1 MQVRGL
7 ALLSLVLGAE
17 GTLIV
22 RHQADDDA
30 LVRRQDATATD
41 AVDVS
46 SAIDSVIE
54 SATEI
59 ISDSVDPVTSST
71 DVEVVTTTS
80 AAPDDDTTSESVPA
94 EVTTTSDGGS
104 SDGGSSDADSTIT
117 RTVTV
122 TDEDADT
129 ITQKTTVQRTITS
142 TIFIT
147 STVFETETVTSDG
160 ETATRTIYETSTTW
174 ANEKRAIDLA
184 PRTVDNHGLAIVDA
198 KPTDTPELSDL
209 DLQDLRNALVGR
221 NELVKRA
228 TVTKVVT
235 VTVGSDAGKTV
246 VNSVTQTVISTT
258 SKPTKVTKTVTET
271 EAAGASTTVT
281 KTSTLVITS
290 TRVTTG
296 VVKTATVAPTGSYGT
311 AGTGGSDSSD
321 SDSTSSSSSSS
332 SSGLSTGAKAGIGAG
347 CGAVGLAVIGI
358 ILWCCLKKRNKPS
371 KSEIDD
377 MFGSSEVPVGG
388 VRGNGTSPHMA
399 QTSPGMDSALVPGR
413 MPTKN
418 STAEGYRGTA
428 LGDGRTGY
436 AKPNT
441 YGSSYNAVSPETQY
455 SRTTTMNTVG
465 REELLPEHH
474 ARGEMVSPTTTAAE
488 LGNDGGGARWIK
500 SDAAEIDGTQLS
512 SARAASPAEHVYE
525 MPAQPYR

>member
-7 ALLSLVLGAE
+7 ALLGLVLGAE

-46 SAIDSVIE
+46 SVIDSVIE
-54 SATEI
+54 SATQV
-59 ISDSVDPVTSST
+59 ISDSVDPVTSSS
-71 DVEVVTTTS
+71 DVEVVTTAS

-94 EVTTTSDGGS
+94 DVTTS

-122 TDEDADT
+122 TDDDADT

-142 TIFIT
+142 TIFVT

-160 ETATRTIYETSTTW
+160 ETATRTVYETSTTW

-184 PRTVDNHGLAIVDA
+184 PHTVDNHGLAIVDA

-228 TVTKVVT
+228 TVTRVIT

-321 SDSTSSSSSSS
+321 STSSSSSS

-347 CGAVGLAVIGI
+347 CGVVGLAVIGI

-399 QTSPGMDSALVPGR
+399 QTSPGMDSALAPGR

-455 SRTTTMNTVG
+455 SRTTTMNTAG

-474 ARGEMVSPTTTAAE
+474 GRGEMVSPATTTTTAAE

-500 SDAAEIDGTQLS
+500 SDAAEIDGTQMS

>member
-7 ALLSLVLGAE
+7 ALLGLLLGAE

-22 RHQADDDA
+22 RRQADDDA
-30 LVRRQDATATD
+30 LDLNRRQATATD
-41 AVDVS
+41 SVDVS
-46 SAIDSVIE
+46 SAVE
-54 SATEI
+54 SAVESA
-59 ISDSVDPVTSST
+59 SDVVSSAVDPVVSST
-71 DVEVVTTTS
+71 DVEVITATSTT
-80 AAPDDDTTSESVPA
+80 PDDDTVTSESASA
-94 EVTTTSDGGS
+94 EVTTSSDSGS
-104 SDGGSSDADSTIT
+104 SDSDSTIT

-122 TDEDADT
+122 TDADADT
-129 ITQKTTVQRTITS
+129 ITQKTTVQRTVTS
-142 TIFIT
+142 TIVVT
-147 STVFETETVTSDG
+147 STKFETETVTSSG
-160 ETATRTIYETSTTW
+160 ETATSTVYETSTTW
-174 ANEKRAIDLA
+174 ANEKRAINLA
-184 PRTVDNHGLAIVDA
+184 PRTVDNHGIAIVDA
-198 KPTDTPELSDL
+198 KPTDTPKLSDAEQ
-209 DLQDLRNALVGR
+209 QDLRHFLIGR
-221 NELVKRA
+221 NDLVKRA
-228 TVTKVVT
+228 TVTKLVT

-258 SKPTKVTKTVTET
+258 SKATVVTKTVTET
-271 EAAGASTTVT
+271 EAAGASTTIT

-296 VVKTATVAPTGSYGT
+296 VVVTATVAPTGSYGT
-311 AGTGGSDSSD
+311 AGTGGSDSSS
-321 SDSTSSSSSSS
+321 SDSSSSSS

-347 CGAVGLAVIGI
+347 CGVVGLAVIGI

-399 QTSPGMDSALVPGR
+399 QTSPGMDSALAGGR
-413 MPTKN
+413 LSAKN

-428 LGDGRTGY
+428 LGDGRAGY
-436 AKPNT
+436 AKPNN

-455 SRTTTMNTVG
+455 SRTATMNTAG
-465 REELLPEHH
+465 REELLADHH
-474 ARGEMVSPTTTAAE
+474 ARGDLVSPATTTTTAAE

-500 SDAAEIDGTQLS
+500 SDAAEIDGTQMS
-512 SARAASPAEHVYE
+512 SARGSSPAEHVYE